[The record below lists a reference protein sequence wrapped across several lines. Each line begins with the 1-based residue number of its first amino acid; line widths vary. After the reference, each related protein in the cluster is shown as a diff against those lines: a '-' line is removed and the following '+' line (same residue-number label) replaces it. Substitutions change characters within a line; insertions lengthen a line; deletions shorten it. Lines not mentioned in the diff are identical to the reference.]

1 MSQVTDVRSG
11 LPDISDPAGPHDALQ
26 LWKRRQIAYVVGR
39 AVFLI
44 GFFFLMEHRHD
55 HDAGPLLSTA
65 LGNRMVVQ
73 AFILLAVGTFFE
85 MGLFALINWWESKR
99 PESGVV
105 WRVFTVLGSEALL
118 WVSCFLPVFYVM
130 FLGPAAV
137 EIMNILSR
145 N

>member
-11 LPDISDPAGPHDALQ
+11 LPDISDPAAPSGALQ
-26 LWKRRQIAYVVGR
+26 LWKRWQISYVVGR
-39 AVFLI
+39 TVFLI
-44 GFFFLMEHRHD
+44 GFYFLMEFQHNHD
-55 HDAGPLLSTA
+55 TGLVLSTA
-65 LGNRMVVQ
+65 LGNRMLVQ

-85 MGLFALINWWESKR
+85 MGLFGLINWWEFKR
-99 PESGVV
+99 PKSGVV

-118 WVSCFLPVFYVM
+118 WVTCFLPAFYVM

-137 EIMNILSR
+137 EIMNLLSR